1 MHKIKIYTNYNNG
14 DFMLIYLTIFI
25 SKILENTLSTLRIIV
40 VSNGKKKL
48 GALLQGLI
56 TLLWLLITGIVIID
70 INKDIFKI
78 LCFCLGCIIGSYFGS
93 LIEEKLALGN
103 NTIIAVIN
111 NKYKNNILTILNKF
125 NINIIKSNAT
135 NTIIMIIIPRKKTYY
150 INNIIHNIDTTAT
163 ITNLRSKIIYKNSIY

>member
-1 MHKIKIYTNYNNG
+1 MYKIIIYSNYNNG
-14 DFMLIYLTIFI
+14 DLMLIYPTIFI

-48 GALLQGLI
+48 GAILQGVI
-56 TLLWLLITGIVIID
+56 ALLWLLIACIVIVD

-78 LCFCLGCIIGSYFGS
+78 LCFCLGCIIGSYLGS

-111 NKYKNNILTILNKF
+111 NKYKNDIFKKLNKY
-125 NINIIKSNAT
+125 NINTINT
-135 NTIIMIIIPRKKTYY
+135 NQKKAIIMIIIPRKKTYY

-163 ITNLRSKIIYKNSIY
+163 ITNLRSKIIYKNS

>member
-1 MHKIKIYTNYNNG
+1 MYKIIIYSNYNNG
-14 DFMLIYLTIFI
+14 DLMLIYPTIFI

-48 GALLQGLI
+48 GAILQGVI
-56 TLLWLLITGIVIID
+56 ALLWLLIACIVIVD

-78 LCFCLGCIIGSYFGS
+78 LCFCLGCIIGSYLGS

-103 NTIIAVIN
+103 NTIIAIIN
-111 NKYKNNILTILNKF
+111 NKYKNDIFKKLNKY
-125 NINIIKSNAT
+125 NINTINT
-135 NTIIMIIIPRKKTYY
+135 NQKKAIIMIIIPRKKTYY

-163 ITNLRSKIIYKNSIY
+163 ITNLRSKIIYKNS

>member
-78 LCFCLGCIIGSYFGS
+78 LSFCLGCIIGSYFGS

-103 NTIIAVIN
+103 NTIIAIIN
-111 NKYKNNILTILNKF
+111 NKYKKNILTILNKF